1 MSKPLS
7 DFHDLLLPEVPGCT
21 VPMLNLHLVHVA
33 RDFCQQTSAWRLPFD
48 SVNLLA
54 GQAIYDLEP
63 SEPSSE
69 VVRITSL
76 TLGMELIWQS
86 DEQPKCQDRAN
97 VDVAVPKYLRNS
109 PPFTLSP
116 DLLEITLL
124 DSEAPTAD
132 LIGGLQVIGAMK
144 PSFKATVLPDFLLSQ
159 YSEALRF
166 GALSRLMVMTK
177 KPWTDRALATAYMG
191 EWHKALNFAAYQ
203 SQVGNTRAPLRVR
216 KWG

>member
-1 MSKPLS
+1 MSKALAE
-7 DFHDLLLPEVPGCT
+7 FHDLLLPEVPGCT
-21 VPMLNLHLVHVA
+21 VAMLNLHLVHAA
-33 RDFCQQTSAWRLPFD
+33 RDFCQKTSAWRLPFD
-48 SVNLLA
+48 SVNLMAGLA
-54 GQAIYDLEP
+54 TYDLEP

-76 TLGMELIWQS
+76 TLGTELIWQS
-86 DEQPKCQDRAN
+86 DEQREFQERA
-97 VDVAVPKYLRNS
+97 DVAVVTPKYPRNS

-124 DSEAPTAD
+124 DGEAPTAD
-132 LIGGLQVIGAMK
+132 LIAGLQVVGAMK

-166 GALSRLMVMTK
+166 GTLSRLMVMAK

-203 SQVGNTRAPLRVR
+203 SQAGNTRAPLRIR